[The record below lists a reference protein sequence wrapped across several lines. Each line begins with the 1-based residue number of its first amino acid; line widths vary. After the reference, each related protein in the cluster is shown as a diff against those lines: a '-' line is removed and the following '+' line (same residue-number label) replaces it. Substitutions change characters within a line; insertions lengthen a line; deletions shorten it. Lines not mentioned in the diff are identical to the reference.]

1 LIKKERTKLDPRNKY
16 DKVGLKFIRITVLNT
31 LAPVN
36 EELKVEMRRA
46 LEGLGDTD
54 EMEAFYVSDETRLNY
69 ARERATKLLLSMGLS
84 PELAENVY

>member
-1 LIKKERTKLDPRNKY
+1 
-16 DKVGLKFIRITVLNT
+16 
-31 LAPVN
+31 
-36 EELKVEMRRA
+36 MRRA

-84 PELAENVY
+84 PNKE